1 MHAVRRRSWSDA
13 REFRRL
19 ASAGSAAARISTA
32 GCAIGGGRSRRD
44 SRRTIESYCLVRAES
59 AGSIVRY
66 GHGAEEAVA
75 CRGTSARRGHVENRV
90 RHGAGDRR
98 LAPATRATSSPQR
111 SSSSCSGRCRRRGG
125 LRGGVRRWGEQE
137 HASKMVI
144 HGQVVPLVLRRSRW
158 VRWDGYAHDE
168 RDDYAVPAW
177 WKLVPTGDAE
187 VDS

>member
-125 LRGGVRRWGEQE
+125 LRGGVRRWGEQGTQQDGD
-137 HASKMVI
+137 SW
-144 HGQVVPLVLRRSRW
+144 QVCHCAAAIAVGPVGWLRPRRA
-158 VRWDGYAHDE
+158 RRLRG
-168 RDDYAVPAW
+168 
-177 WKLVPTGDAE
+177 TGVVEAGADRRRRGR
-187 VDS
+187 